1 MSSSR
6 LIMTGSPAGG
16 RTTASAVPAFIAWS
30 CWRMPLSSLGACS
43 AWSTIQE
50 KPAPA
55 ITSATILL
63 QRLLHSPIWRWC
75 ARSAA
80 LKSVPIRLRDDVGV
94 HACLPC

>member
-16 RTTASAVPAFIAWS
+16 RTTASAVSFIAWS
-30 CWRMPLSSLGACS
+30 CWRMPLSSLGRAQRG
-43 AWSTIQE
+43 AIQE

-63 QRLLHSPIWRWC
+63 QRLLHRPIWRWC
-75 ARSAA
+75 ARNAA
-80 LKSVPIRLRDDVGV
+80 LNRFRSGCATTWVFML
-94 HACLPC
+94 ASC